1 MGFMSKGSIPRW
13 INIDQYQRYHFIERI
28 LNAYA
33 QDRRL
38 KILEVGGAFSSALH
52 HLSSNHQIWITDSI
66 SAKDIHLRSSG
77 LSLPFQPKT
86 FDAVVCTDVLEHLP
100 QKDRERL
107 IEELQRVTSRLLIL
121 GFPQHSPE
129 SKVAE
134 EILSAWIRETSGSDY
149 SFLEEHQTY
158 GLPDAAEVRAIL
170 NKNPG
175 KILEACNANVHSWLP
190 LMMSYFAIEKHE
202 EFKESIKV
210 LNELFNEKYERMS
223 HSAPGYRT
231 FFVWFSPIPLHEIL
245 FHKVKQQIE
254 VKAQTP
260 VEDFASSSLLLSV
273 TFQRALQQLQQKSQQ
288 QLSAAALEK
297 IELQAHLKHLDREI
311 EILVDQRTEL
321 MKKIESVDTEL
332 KERAGWMEKQDQTI
346 SDQRLSI
353 EERERKIESLQTSIE
368 HQRKEIQDREK
379 EITILNHES
388 ANLQESVHNL
398 NKLLNNTQQY
408 LNIFLNHPIY
418 KLYKFFKGER
428 AATLPEVSLQEN
440 QQASEKE
447 KEDDPESHL
456 DKADHLYSS
465 ADIEAAL
472 QIYQSVL
479 SEHPQNSRA
488 IAGLARVF
496 QTRGEYPKDQD
507 VLLAALSRDPDSI
520 DFLTL
525 LASSYLSTG
534 NYWNAERI
542 YKQILALSPK
552 NIEACL
558 GKADLSL
565 GDAKYH
571 DAMKFYEQILDVEP
585 ENLAAL
591 SGLAECAKRIPAAKN
606 LIEELKKRHPEKQL
620 ISDIVTH
627 EEKNESRSMTSIVI
641 PVFNQVNYTMQ
652 CVDRIRSSTMTPYE
666 LIIINNGSTDGTK
679 EYLDSLQSAGIK
691 IQHLAE
697 NTGFV
702 NACNQGA
709 KLASGEYLVFLNND
723 TLPEDGWLEALI
735 TAAEQIPNVG
745 AVGAKLLYPD
755 GVLQEAGSIVFSDST
770 PWNYGKRDDAEKP
783 QYNYI
788 REAPYCSAACL
799 LIRRKLFEQIG
810 GFDKRYSPAYWEDVD
825 LAFEVRKRGL
835 KVMYQPAARVVH
847 FEGVT
852 GGTDVNSGY
861 KKYQVRNREIFRE
874 KWASELKQQPVFDSN
889 KLKSA
894 SIQNSNSRVLA
905 IDHYLP
911 AIDRNSGNHRA
922 YQFMKLIRRAD
933 HPLTFVACN
942 GEYQKRHQQ
951 ELQSLGIE
959 TYATDLMNLDSNGYR
974 PNVPPIHWDHLL
986 KQGNYS
992 VAIISGYRNLGVYLP
1007 LIRKHS
1013 PATKIAL
1020 DTVDVHFL
1028 REQRKANLYASD
1040 HLQETAS
1047 QIKEM
1052 ELKMCREADALIAV
1066 TEEDAAVLRK
1076 ALDIEKPV
1084 FVIPNIH
1091 PVEKSPVQFEDRKG
1105 LLFVGNFV
1113 HPPNP
1118 DAMYYFCSQILPM
1131 ILKELPDL
1139 YLYIVGGY
1147 SLPLLQSLRSE
1158 RVILTGY
1165 VPSTRPFLDHCR
1177 LSISP
1182 LRYGAGMKGKIGE
1195 ALARG
1200 LPVISTSVGAEGF
1213 QFENGI
1219 QALIADSPKDFAQAV
1234 IQAYSDKTLWN
1245 RLSTNGLNLI
1255 EKRFSPDAVLPAVKS
1270 LLEWRT

>member
-1 MGFMSKGSIPRW
+1 
-13 INIDQYQRYHFIERI
+13 
-28 LNAYA
+28 
-33 QDRRL
+33 
-38 KILEVGGAFSSALH
+38 
-52 HLSSNHQIWITDSI
+52 
-66 SAKDIHLRSSG
+66 
-77 LSLPFQPKT
+77 
-86 FDAVVCTDVLEHLP
+86 
-100 QKDRERL
+100 
-107 IEELQRVTSRLLIL
+107 
-121 GFPQHSPE
+121 
-129 SKVAE
+129 
-134 EILSAWIRETSGSDY
+134 
-149 SFLEEHQTY
+149 
-158 GLPDAAEVRAIL
+158 
-170 NKNPG
+170 
-175 KILEACNANVHSWLP
+175 
-190 LMMSYFAIEKHE
+190 
-202 EFKESIKV
+202 
-210 LNELFNEKYERMS
+210 
-223 HSAPGYRT
+223 
-231 FFVWFSPIPLHEIL
+231 
-245 FHKVKQQIE
+245 
-254 VKAQTP
+254 
-260 VEDFASSSLLLSV
+260 
-273 TFQRALQQLQQKSQQ
+273 
-288 QLSAAALEK
+288 
-297 IELQAHLKHLDREI
+297 
-311 EILVDQRTEL
+311 
-321 MKKIESVDTEL
+321 
-332 KERAGWMEKQDQTI
+332 
-346 SDQRLSI
+346 
-353 EERERKIESLQTSIE
+353 
-368 HQRKEIQDREK
+368 
-379 EITILNHES
+379 
-388 ANLQESVHNL
+388 
-398 NKLLNNTQQY
+398 
-408 LNIFLNHPIY
+408 
-418 KLYKFFKGER
+418 
-428 AATLPEVSLQEN
+428 
-440 QQASEKE
+440 
-447 KEDDPESHL
+447 
-456 DKADHLYSS
+456 
-465 ADIEAAL
+465 
-472 QIYQSVL
+472 
-479 SEHPQNSRA
+479 
-488 IAGLARVF
+488 
-496 QTRGEYPKDQD
+496 
-507 VLLAALSRDPDSI
+507 
-520 DFLTL
+520 
-525 LASSYLSTG
+525 YLSTG

-542 YKQILALSPK
+542 YKQILTLSPK
-552 NIEACL
+552 NIEACF
-558 GKADLSL
+558 GMADLSL
-565 GDAKYH
+565 GDAKYQ
-571 DAMKFYEQILDVEP
+571 DAMKFYETILDVEP

-606 LIEELKKRHPEKQL
+606 LVEELRKRHPEKRL

-627 EEKNESRSMTSIVI
+627 EEKNESRPMTSIII
-641 PVFNQVNYTMQ
+641 PVFNQVNYTRQ
-652 CVDRIRSSTMTPYE
+652 CLDRIRSSTISPYE

-679 EYLDSLQSAGIK
+679 EYLDSLQSTGIK
-691 IQHLAE
+691 IQHLPE

-735 TAAEQIPNVG
+735 SAAEKIPNVG

-755 GVLQEAGSIVFSDST
+755 GVLQEAGSLVFSDST
-770 PWNYGKRDDAEKP
+770 PWNYGKRDDPEKP

-810 GFDKRYSPAYWEDVD
+810 GFDERYSPAYWEDVD

-835 KVMYQPAARVVH
+835 KVIYQPAARIVH

-894 SIQNSNSRVLA
+894 SIQNSNSSVLA

-942 GEYQKRHQQ
+942 GEYQKRHKQ

-986 KQGNYS
+986 KQGDYS
-992 VAIISGYRNLGVYLP
+992 LAIISGYRNVGVYLP

-1040 HLQETAS
+1040 HLQQTAT
-1047 QIKEM
+1047 QIKEL

-1066 TEEDAAVLRK
+1066 TEEDASVLRN

-1091 PVEKSPVQFEDRKG
+1091 PVQKSPVPFEDRKG

-1118 DAMYYFCSQILPM
+1118 DAMFYFCSQILPL

-1165 VPSTRPFLDHCR
+1165 VPSTKPFLDHCR

-1213 QFENGI
+1213 QFQNEI
-1219 QALIADSPKDFAQAV
+1219 QALIADTPKDFANAV

-1245 RLSTNGLNLI
+1245 RLSTNGLRLI
-1255 EKRFSPDAVLPAVKS
+1255 EDRFSPDAVLPAVRS
-1270 LLEWRT
+1270 LLEWRFT